1 MYVGITGR
9 LVIFSQKNIAYYWYG
24 DPINWDISYNFVF
37 KNNDIPD
44 YLYLNC
50 QFILLDDYTV
60 FKLDEARR
68 SDIYINNY
76 IIIYKT
82 LLEKPI
88 EKVEDILLSY
98 TGDQTTF
105 LKMLNNYKTNYL
117 ISFDKKINYLSNK
130 IWIHIFLNQID
141 DKEYL

>member
-1 MYVGITGR
+1 
-9 LVIFSQKNIAYYWYG
+9 
-24 DPINWDISYNFVF
+24 
-37 KNNDIPD
+37 
-44 YLYLNC
+44 
-50 QFILLDDYTV
+50 
-60 FKLDEARR
+60 
-68 SDIYINNY
+68 
-76 IIIYKT
+76 
-82 LLEKPI
+82 LEKPI

-141 DKEYL
+141 DKEYLQDFYKNQIDYVYEKNEKSIIKDEKK